1 MNLTMEELLNDI
13 PTRRCPLLQTTSGF
27 STEFWND
34 SCSITELS
42 DAITYGA
49 TGATTNPV
57 IVGEVL
63 KKELNIW
70 KPRILELI
78 AEMPFGSQED
88 IAWKIIEEMGVNAAA
103 LLMPIF
109 IRENGR
115 KGRLSIQ
122 THPEY
127 YRCSERMVGQA
138 VHFHTLAPN
147 IQVKLPATRAGIMAI
162 EEATYQGVNIN
173 ATVSFTLPQ
182 AIAVAEA
189 VESGL
194 QRRHAEGK
202 TTDNIFPVCTLMVGR
217 LDDWLKV
224 VAEQE
229 NIIVDPHC
237 LDWAGVAVMKKAYG
251 IYRERGYKTRLLSAA
266 YRNHLHWSQFIGG
279 DVVLTI
285 PYKWQQRFNQSDIE
299 VTARMDTPVSP
310 EILNGL
316 YQHFA
321 DFRRAYDLN
330 GMDVEAFDSFGATVR
345 TLRSFIGSYVDLTAM
360 IRDIMLPNPD
370 K

>member
-1 MNLTMEELLNDI
+1 MENLQNEAQ
-13 PTRRCPLLQTTSGF
+13 TRCCPLLQTTSAY
-27 STEFWND
+27 STDFWND
-34 SCSITELS
+34 SCSIAELS

-57 IVGEVL
+57 IVSEVL
-63 KKELNIW
+63 KKEFSFW
-70 KPRILELI
+70 KPRIIELI
-78 AEMPFGSQED
+78 AEMPCGSQED
-88 IAWKIIEEMGVNAAA
+88 IAWKIIEEMGVKAAD
-103 LLMPIF
+103 LLMPVF

-122 THPEY
+122 TNPAN
-127 YRCSERMVGQA
+127 YRCSEKMVEQA
-138 VHFHTLAPN
+138 AHFHSLAPN
-147 IQVKLPATRAGIMAI
+147 IQVKLPATQAGITAI
-162 EEATYQGVNIN
+162 EEATYRGININ
-173 ATVSFTLPQ
+173 ATVSFTVPQ

-189 VESGL
+189 VARGL
-194 QRRHAEGK
+194 QRRQAEGRQ
-202 TTDNIFPVCTLMVGR
+202 TDNIYPVCTLMVGR

-224 VAEQE
+224 VADKE

-237 LDWAGVAVMKKAYG
+237 LDWAGVAVMKKAYA
-251 IYRERGYKTRLLSAA
+251 IYQERGYKTRLLSAA

-279 DVVLTI
+279 DVILTI

-299 VTARMDTPVSP
+299 VTARMDTPVSQ
-310 EILNGL
+310 EILSEL
-316 YQHFA
+316 DQHFA

-330 GMDVEAFDSFGATVR
+330 GMETEAFDSFGATVR
-345 TLRSFIGSYVDLTAM
+345 TLRSFIGSYVDLTAA